1 MIETRIERLRPIE
14 IRKRREE
21 LSVAYLPLGTLEW
34 HGLHNPLGADGL
46 QAEEIA
52 RRCAMH
58 GGVVFPTV
66 YYGESR
72 VNSLLET
79 DLKYKKGIS
88 EYFGIMESCFEE
100 ERFPYSGMEQIEHYQ
115 HHLIHII

>member
-79 DLKYKKGIS
+79 DLKYKKGI
-88 EYFGIMESCFEE
+88 EK
-100 ERFPYSGMEQIEHYQ
+100 
-115 HHLIHII
+115 

>member
-46 QAEEIA
+46 
-52 RRCAMH
+52 
-58 GGVVFPTV
+58 
-66 YYGESR
+66 
-72 VNSLLET
+72 
-79 DLKYKKGIS
+79 
-88 EYFGIMESCFEE
+88 
-100 ERFPYSGMEQIEHYQ
+100 
-115 HHLIHII
+115 